1 MTFGRFVLYATG
13 AFSAGAFSYYFYQA
27 GGNLHMTEIMIGKRL
42 AELPFYYP
50 PGPGTAEKNTALPQ
64 VNLPQDIVELTSAWF
79 IHQDSILHDGVTRS
93 DVLDFFGDKLGLVDN
108 EKPDNPFA
116 VGNEA
121 FRKNVKKV
129 VDDFIEKGR
138 GRLMEYKRQS
148 GVSIQETLTFFDT
161 LIGMHQEIDS
171 QVVDRINHV
180 LGEELER
187 LMGEQN
193 LKAKLV
199 GDSTMT
205 EGSPLIEVEASEK
218 ELIEM
223 EIAQLENSKS
233 SILKRSSQL
242 SDAETERLQRIETQ
256 IKELKTTRVV

>member
-1 MTFGRFVLYATG
+1 
-13 AFSAGAFSYYFYQA
+13 
-27 GGNLHMTEIMIGKRL
+27 
-42 AELPFYYP
+42 
-50 PGPGTAEKNTALPQ
+50 
-64 VNLPQDIVELTSAWF
+64 
-79 IHQDSILHDGVTRS
+79 
-93 DVLDFFGDKLGLVDN
+93 
-108 EKPDNPFA
+108 
-116 VGNEA
+116 
-121 FRKNVKKV
+121 
-129 VDDFIEKGR
+129 
-138 GRLMEYKRQS
+138 
-148 GVSIQETLTFFDT
+148 
-161 LIGMHQEIDS
+161 MHQEIDS